1 MKRLAIVLFLGIF
14 VFSFASA
21 PVWGGQVDILIKKL
35 VEKGILT
42 QSEAEELLQETQKE
56 SAKEKAEIK
65 QTVQEVAKKEVES
78 KKVELPKGLKGVSVG
93 GTYFLEYYSKDFESG
108 AAEEDLDSF
117 KVERAYLTLKKDF
130 APWFSSRVTADIT
143 YDSSS
148 TGDDWKFRL
157 KYAYGKFDLKQ
168 LWGSDLRLES
178 EVGLIHT
185 FSDDYDSALW
195 PYRPQSKH
203 FLDNHSIMSSADYG
217 VNLHLSLGRMDED
230 FQKKISDKYAA
241 KWGGIWLG
249 AYNGSGYNH
258 QETNDNKVAEAGVY
272 VRPFNTIDLLK
283 GLRLGF
289 HALRGESDTL
299 LAGGGPNQYPDW
311 EINQFLASYQH
322 EYFTIMG
329 QYYTGKAQNRSSD
342 ESDRDGYNIAAFA
355 RMPFNKKLRL
365 FARYDLFDK
374 NDDMDNYDEKTTIF
388 GASYDLLKGVMPWVA
403 LEDKEFE
410 SGLNKSDYKLYQLG
424 LAINF

>member
-157 KYAYGKFDLKQ
+157 K
-168 LWGSDLRLES
+168 
-178 EVGLIHT
+178 
-185 FSDDYDSALW
+185 
-195 PYRPQSKH
+195 
-203 FLDNHSIMSSADYG
+203 
-217 VNLHLSLGRMDED
+217 
-230 FQKKISDKYAA
+230 
-241 KWGGIWLG
+241 
-249 AYNGSGYNH
+249 
-258 QETNDNKVAEAGVY
+258 
-272 VRPFNTIDLLK
+272 
-283 GLRLGF
+283 
-289 HALRGESDTL
+289 
-299 LAGGGPNQYPDW
+299 
-311 EINQFLASYQH
+311 
-322 EYFTIMG
+322 
-329 QYYTGKAQNRSSD
+329 
-342 ESDRDGYNIAAFA
+342 
-355 RMPFNKKLRL
+355 
-365 FARYDLFDK
+365 
-374 NDDMDNYDEKTTIF
+374 
-388 GASYDLLKGVMPWVA
+388 
-403 LEDKEFE
+403 
-410 SGLNKSDYKLYQLG
+410 
-424 LAINF
+424 

>member
-21 PVWGGQVDILIKKL
+21 AVWGGQVDILIKKL

-42 QSEAEELLQETQKE
+42 QSEAKELLKETQKE

-65 QTVQEVAKKEVES
+65 QTAQEAAKKEVES

-93 GTYFLEYYSKDFESG
+93 GTYFLEYYSKNFEDG
-108 AAEEDLDSF
+108 ATEEDFDSF
-117 KVERAYLTLKKDF
+117 KVERAYITLKKKF

-143 YDSSS
+143 YDSG
-148 TGDDWKFRL
+148 GDDWKFRL
-157 KYAYGKFDLKQ
+157 KYAYGKFDFQQ

-178 EVGLIHT
+178 EVGLVHT
-185 FSDDYDSALW
+185 FSDDYDAALW
-195 PYRPQSKH
+195 PYRFQGKH
-203 FLDNHSIMSSADYG
+203 FFDRHSIMSSADYG
-217 VNLHLSLGRMDED
+217 LNLHLSLGNMDKE
-230 FQKKISDKYAA
+230 FQKKISSKYAA

-258 QETNDNKVAEAGVY
+258 QETNDNKVAEAGIY
-272 VRPFNTIDLLK
+272 VRPFNAIGLLK

-299 LAGGGPNQYPDW
+299 LTGGGPNQYPDW

-322 EYFTIMG
+322 EYLTIMG
-329 QYYTGKAQNRSSD
+329 QHYTGKGEDRSSD
-342 ESDRDGYNIAAFA
+342 ENDRDGYSVRAFA
-355 RMPFNKKLRL
+355 RMPFHKKLRL
-365 FARYDLFDK
+365 FARYDIFDK
-374 NDDMDNYDEKTTIF
+374 NDDRDNYDEKTTIL
-388 GASYDLLKGVMPWVA
+388 GTSYDLLKGVTPWVA